1 MKESR
6 KEWASKKIHIA
17 LRLYGGECGG
27 SYGESVM
34 ILCAV
39 LSALAAEVWPGRRQD
54 KSRFV
59 ELLKDF
65 VPVEFNV
72 TRISIPLLVAHLR
85 NKGLNRESETIRKA
99 FLDYPQGDVL
109 IGDDIDKSETDIL
122 ALCNTLDIK
131 DLRNNSYASLL
142 YGKIRSGYVH
152 EYGTGELSDSWPMT
166 REETSISY
174 VNWAC
179 EPDKHIHFHVPW
191 MSKLVLSVAEAVDAV
206 GERLPRPKPKDWWL
220 SPLRKQVSRLQPVA
234 PQ

>member
-1 MKESR
+1 MGESR
-6 KEWASKKIHIA
+6 REWASKKNDIA
-17 LRLYGGECGG
+17 LRLYAGECGG

-54 KSRFV
+54 KARFV

-65 VPVEFNV
+65 APVEFNV
-72 TRISIPLLVAHLR
+72 TRISIPLLAAHLR
-85 NKGLNRESETIRKA
+85 DRRLDRESELIRKA
-99 FLDYPQGDVL
+99 FLDYLPSQVL
-109 IGDDIDKSETDIL
+109 TGDDVDKSETDIL

-142 YGKIRSGYVH
+142 YGEIRSGYAH
-152 EYGTGELSDSWPMT
+152 EYRSGQLSDPWPMT

-179 EPDKHIHFHVPW
+179 KPDKHIHFHVPW
-191 MSKLVLSVAEAVDAV
+191 MSKLVLSVAEAVDAI
-206 GERLPRPKPKDWWL
+206 GEPLPRPKPKNWWL
-220 SPLRKQVSRLQPVA
+220 PL
-234 PQ
+234 